1 MTYVY
6 RPLDWSRR
14 EIRLIELVNL
24 DEILSVTET
33 IESDPILHRDPDRVR
48 SVEDNFPVRCV
59 ISHVSLEDKP
69 TYVALSY
76 TVGDLFEALFSVLSH
91 PYCHV
96 EEKYADLKN
105 TKWGDPSNK
114 RRIIIEEEKQK
125 YELLITNSLHSAM
138 RHIAIDAR
146 FWIDA
151 VCINQEND
159 IEKSWQVQ
167 QMWAIF
173 HEGQRTAAWL
183 GLAADDSDL
192 VLAQIADFAEL
203 QVRNFGEY

>member
-1 MTYVY
+1 
-6 RPLDWSRR
+6 
-14 EIRLIELVNL
+14 
-24 DEILSVTET
+24 
-33 IESDPILHRDPDRVR
+33 
-48 SVEDNFPVRCV
+48 
-59 ISHVSLEDKP
+59 
-69 TYVALSY
+69 
-76 TVGDLFEALFSVLSH
+76 
-91 PYCHV
+91 
-96 EEKYADLKN
+96 
-105 TKWGDPSNK
+105 
-114 RRIIIEEEKQK
+114 
-125 YELLITNSLHSAM
+125 M